1 MSNGLDLFAALHRI
15 VQDTTDSLPGA
26 QRGSLLIREGDR
38 LVYRAAVGLES
49 LLPGPLPI
57 PSDAGPASAVSLLDL
72 DDGARIVA
80 AAAWYREHLQDVA
93 ALDGLPEG
101 AVVILTPVRM
111 RGRPIGVLAVE
122 QPAAEPLPDERRA
135 RLDALAGSAGA
146 ALERRELF
154 DDKARSAHENRVLEE
169 VLNAVS
175 AQASPHE
182 LVEII
187 SNGIKSLQ
195 LRPQWSAV
203 ELALLEDA
211 ACGGSPR
218 SGPGAAREL
227 CVYRVPRRAPMA
239 YWNNLR
245 EGALVAGRALGLNV
259 TYRCGGTTG
268 EADQSALIDEGVR
281 RGVHGIVV
289 APSDAAALEPAIR
302 RAAEA
307 GIPVVTFDA
316 PPVDG
321 SRALAYVGTDNVA
334 AGRLAGAMMARLLPG
349 GGVVGTQLASLR
361 AMNGRDRVAGFGAV
375 AAGKAI
381 AMRPPSENLY
391 DTSLALQLALNAL
404 REGGLSGAFGACAE
418 NGPAWGMAARALGRA
433 GDLKIVAFDLM
444 PETIAML
451 REGTIH
457 AAVVQRE
464 HDMGY
469 RAVQVLHDMI
479 SRGVEAALAEL
490 PAPRQ
495 AEHRRLP
502 RFIDTGVDLVTLEST
517 PWSRSLADHL
527 SLETSRRSANRR
539 RGVAAVD
546 RSIEL
551 LVISVDGDEEG
562 FVEERARLERES
574 LVGRVLSAGRPV
586 VIDTLSSEHD
596 LWPDAVEARRRGSVT
611 RAGVPLLARG
621 VAFGVLVLDSEHRA
635 ACSPEELELI
645 ERIADTLAVA
655 LENAQLLRRVT
666 ERTQEL
672 EQANRHQASLLSTIH
687 ELSSPVVPVAR
698 HILVMPLVGTMDR
711 QRSGRFLESML
722 REIAE
727 RRARVVLIDVTGMA
741 AVDAAAA
748 DHLMTAARAA
758 GLLGAEVV
766 LVGITP
772 AAAQLM
778 VEQGLD
784 LGNVVTRS
792 TLELGFA
799 HALSKTGGRIVY
811 SPSSSA
817 GSAPRS

>member
-1 MSNGLDLFAALHRI
+1 MSTGLDLFAALHRI
-15 VQDTTDSLPGA
+15 VQDATDSLPGA
-26 QRGSLLIREGDR
+26 RRGSLLLREGDR
-38 LVYRAAVGLES
+38 LVVRAAVGLES

-57 PSDAGPASAVSLLDL
+57 PSDAGPASAVSQLDP
-72 DDGARIVA
+72 DGGARVVG
-80 AAAWYREHLQDVA
+80 AAAWYREHLPGAVA
-93 ALDGLPEG
+93 VDDLPAG
-101 AVVILTPVRM
+101 AVVVLTPVCL
-111 RGRPIGVLAVE
+111 RGRPIGVLALE
-122 QPAAEPLPDERRA
+122 PPDAEPLPDERRA
-135 RLDALAGSAGA
+135 RLLGLAGSAAA

-169 VLNAVS
+169 VLNAVA

-187 SNGIKSLQ
+187 SNGIKSVQ

-203 ELALLEDA
+203 ELVLLDDTA
-211 ACGGSPR
+211 GGGS
-218 SGPGAAREL
+218 SASDPGASREL
-227 CVYRVPRRAPMA
+227 RIYRVPRRAPVA

-245 EGALVAGRALGLNV
+245 EGALVAGRTLGASV
-259 TYRCGGTTG
+259 TYRCGDATG
-268 EADQSALIDEGVR
+268 EASQSALIDEGVR

-289 APSDAAALEPAIR
+289 APSDAADLEPAIR

-307 GIPVVTFDA
+307 GIPVITFDA
-316 PPVDG
+316 PPVEG

-334 AGRLAGAMMARLLPG
+334 AGRLAGEVMARLLPDG
-349 GGVVGTQLASLR
+349 GIVGAQLASLR
-361 AMNGRDRVAGFGAV
+361 AMNGRDRVAGFGAA

-381 AMRPPSENLY
+381 AMRPPLENRY
-391 DTSLALQLALNAL
+391 DTSVALQLALDAL

-433 GDLKIVAFDLM
+433 GDLKIVAFDLI

-451 REGTIH
+451 REGTLH

-469 RAVQVLHDMI
+469 RAVQLLHEMS
-479 SRGVEAALAEL
+479 SRGVEATLAEL

-495 AEHRRLP
+495 AEDRCSP

-517 PWSRSLADHL
+517 PWSRSLSDHL
-527 SLETSRRSANRR
+527 TLETSRRSASRR

-551 LVISVDGDEEG
+551 LVISLNADEEG
-562 FVEERARLERES
+562 FVEERARLDRES
-574 LVGRVLSAGRPV
+574 LVGQVLSSGRPV
-586 VIDTLSSEHD
+586 VIDTLASEHD
-596 LWPDAVEARRRGSVT
+596 RWPDAVEARRKGSLT

-621 VAFGVLVLDSEHRA
+621 VAFGVLVLDSERRA
-635 ACSPEELELI
+635 ACSPEELGLI

-655 LENAQLLRRVT
+655 LENMQLLRRVT

-687 ELSSPVVPVAR
+687 ELSSPVVPIAPQL
-698 HILVMPLVGTMDR
+698 LVMPLVGAMDR

-722 REIAE
+722 QEIAE

-758 GLLGAEVV
+758 RLLGAEVV
-766 LVGITP
+766 LVGIAP
-772 AAAQLM
+772 AAARLM

-799 HALSKTGGRIVY
+799 YALSKTGGRIVY
-811 SPSSSA
+811 SRSSSA
-817 GSAPRS
+817 RPP